1 MQGRRNDVQ
10 QPITGQRPPFRHSPQ
25 SMSLPS
31 TPNHHPRHLNG
42 VSRSPSPPT
51 CMLDSPRSAA
61 SEPAS
66 TTPYSKAPTTG
77 CLYETLLIDA
87 RRRMPYSLGIDKLAR
102 EKPKLENLPQSQ
114 EEALT
119 EDIEKEFERL
129 KPSSESEIRRRKFL
143 GKLSR
148 ILNEEWPGHDTK
160 VHAFG
165 STENHLCMDDSDVDV
180 CITTKCKEVE
190 STCKLAAALAK
201 RGMER
206 IVCVPGAK
214 VPIVKIWD
222 PEYKVA
228 CDMNVNSTLALD
240 NTRMIKTYVEIDDRV
255 RPLALIIKHWT
266 KQRILNNAAIGG
278 TLSSYTWICMILNF
292 LQTREPPVLPS
303 LHMLPHERKPP
314 NHGVDV
320 SFADDIEALRGW
332 GKDNHE
338 TLGELLF
345 AFFKKYGHDMDYETT
360 VLSVRAGKLL
370 SKEEKGWQ
378 FLQNNRL
385 CVEEP
390 FNTGRNLGN
399 TADDC
404 SMRGIH
410 LEFRRAHKILAEKAD
425 LAGCCERYEFPPEEV
440 HHVPP
445 PQAPSRPVTL
455 SRSNSNHGRNRNGGY
470 SSGNQRGGGR
480 AYHQY
485 NNNRNN
491 QNRRGSS
498 GAAAFNQNLLQ
509 SQYYSHTPEMFSY
522 LPTAHDQLVAIQAQ
536 IQVHAH
542 AQAQLAH
549 AAQVHAQN
557 QLQNQHQNGSPSASS
572 MPTNRSANSHEGVS
586 PYISWPYIAHLY
598 GLNMFYPLPMGQST
612 SNSDTS
618 TGPTSPPHTPGMVD
632 GRSTRGN
639 DASRLGLGRGGRAYS
654 NGSRSQ
660 SQPPPLYSGN
670 GYSRNMPTVG
680 VASSE
685 DDEFGDHSSNGNP
698 PETPPEEEPDEYVG
712 YYSIG
717 GSLQPDLA
725 IVDPH
730 VDDEEEP
737 FLEQK
742 TVVDRQKRF
751 SQEKLPTP
759 MLGQSR
765 GTSPVPNKVLVNG
778 NSLHSPYP
786 GDGIFAFENGPS
798 NGIDDKSDSTITGDV
813 NGILEKAQ
821 QPIAQNARKLCE
833 VHNSQVARSDEAHPH
848 MPILLQNGIQPTQL
862 TPSVSTL
869 PIMMSHSAGPSSECG
884 SESTGSTR
892 SSPNLRQRAASQQLL
907 WTNSRTPSG
916 LDSLKGRGHGSQED
930 LALPPLTPVL
940 EVPTTSPT
948 SARKGS
954 EPKSSTEVPKRTEK
968 SPVTNGTKK
977 NTQKD
982 DPAPP
987 TPASIP
993 AEKNSQR
1000 YNHGRSKANGG
1011 KPTSANRS
1019 KNNKKDGAESKTD
1032 QKPGDGKGWKK
1043 TKARKGSRAN
1053 TKEAAAVKGSE
1064 RKGG

>member
-1 MQGRRNDVQ
+1 
-10 QPITGQRPPFRHSPQ
+10 
-25 SMSLPS
+25 
-31 TPNHHPRHLNG
+31 
-42 VSRSPSPPT
+42 
-51 CMLDSPRSAA
+51 
-61 SEPAS
+61 
-66 TTPYSKAPTTG
+66 
-77 CLYETLLIDA
+77 
-87 RRRMPYSLGIDKLAR
+87 
-102 EKPKLENLPQSQ
+102 
-114 EEALT
+114 
-119 EDIEKEFERL
+119 
-129 KPSSESEIRRRKFL
+129 
-143 GKLSR
+143 
-148 ILNEEWPGHDTK
+148 
-160 VHAFG
+160 
-165 STENHLCMDDSDVDV
+165 
-180 CITTKCKEVE
+180 
-190 STCKLAAALAK
+190 
-201 RGMER
+201 
-206 IVCVPGAK
+206 
-214 VPIVKIWD
+214 
-222 PEYKVA
+222 
-228 CDMNVNSTLALD
+228 
-240 NTRMIKTYVEIDDRV
+240 
-255 RPLALIIKHWT
+255 
-266 KQRILNNAAIGG
+266 
-278 TLSSYTWICMILNF
+278 MILNF

-303 LHMLPHERKPP
+303 LHMLPHETKPP

-320 SFADDIEALRGW
+320 SFADNIETLRGW

-345 AFFKKYGHDMDYETT
+345 GFFKKYGHDMDYETM

-410 LEFRRAHKILAEKAD
+410 LEFRRAHRILVEKVDLAE
-425 LAGCCERYEFPPEEV
+425 CCELYEFPPEEV
-440 HHVPP
+440 HHIPP

-455 SRSNSNHGRNRNGGY
+455 SRSNSNLGRNRNNY

-480 AYHQY
+480 PFYQY
-485 NNNRNN
+485 NRNN

-498 GAAAFNQNLLQ
+498 GTAAFNQNILQ
-509 SQYYSHTPEMFSY
+509 NQYYSHTPEMFGY
-522 LPTAHDQLVAIQAQ
+522 IPTTHDLIAIQAQ
-536 IQVHAH
+536 IQMNAQ

-549 AAQVHAQN
+549 AAQVYAQN
-557 QLQNQHQNGSPSASS
+557 QLQNQHQSGSQSAPSMLTNG
-572 MPTNRSANSHEGVS
+572 SANSHEGIS
-586 PYISWPYIAHLY
+586 PYITWPYFALY
-598 GLNMFYPLPMGQST
+598 GINMFNSGFNMSQST

-639 DASRLGLGRGGRAYS
+639 DGSRLGHGRGGRAYS

-660 SQPPPLYSGN
+660 SQPPPLYSAN
-670 GYSRNMPTVG
+670 GYSRNIPTVG

-698 PETPPEEEPDEYVG
+698 PETPPEEPDEYVG

-751 SQEKLPTP
+751 SQEKLPPP

-765 GTSPVPNKVLVNG
+765 VTSPVPNKALPLDRQSLVVNG
-778 NSLHSPYP
+778 NTLHSPYP
-786 GDGIFAFENGPS
+786 GDGIFPFENGPS
-798 NGIDDKSDSTITGDV
+798 NGIDGTSDSTVTDDV
-813 NGILEKAQ
+813 NDIPE
-821 QPIAQNARKLCE
+821 QPRQPVAQNAQKLCE
-833 VHNSQVARSDEAHPH
+833 MHNSQVARSDEAHSHTPV
-848 MPILLQNGIQPTQL
+848 LVQNGSQSSLLPAIVPSPPT
-862 TPSVSTL
+862 TVPRSVGS
-869 PIMMSHSAGPSSECG
+869 SSECE
-884 SESTGSTR
+884 SESTGSAR

-907 WTNSRTPSG
+907 WTNSRTP

-930 LALPPLTPVL
+930 LALAPLTPVL
-940 EVPTTSPT
+940 EVPIPSPT
-948 SARKGS
+948 SVRKGS
-954 EPKSSTEVPKRTEK
+954 ELKPSPEVLKRAENPPT
-968 SPVTNGTKK
+968 TNGMKK
-977 NTQKD
+977 NTPKD

-987 TPASIP
+987 TPVSIP
-993 AEKNSQR
+993 AEKNGQR
-1000 YNHGRSKANGG
+1000 GSHGRSKVNGG
-1011 KPTSANRS
+1011 KPASANQP

-1032 QKPGDGKGWKK
+1032 QKPGDNKNWKK
-1043 TKARKGSRAN
+1043 PKSKKKNHQPNIKKATSV
-1053 TKEAAAVKGSE
+1053 KESE